1 MIAVIM
7 AGGSGTRFWPRSR
20 ERMPKQLLSLVNERS
35 MLQNTI
41 DRLGDLV
48 TPEQVLVVSTA
59 TQADAIRQQLS
70 NIPEENIIV
79 EPKGK
84 NTAPCI
90 GLAALYARRRDPD
103 SVMVVLPADHLIE
116 GEEQFRQV
124 LRTGERLARETEA
137 LVTIGIKP
145 TYPSTGYGYIQFGD
159 LIEKQGD
166 VEAYRVKTFA
176 EKPTLEVAKRFLN
189 SGDFLWNSGIFIWK
203 TATILQ
209 HIEELLPELYNGLM
223 EIDKALGTPEEAEVV
238 NRVYCQI
245 RSVSI
250 DYGVMEHAK
259 NVIVLKATFSWNDLG
274 TWEEVYKISPK
285 DENGNAIT
293 GLVVHKDTK
302 NSLIDSP
309 HRLIATLGVED
320 LVVVDSGDAI
330 LICHRDRAQ
339 EVRDIVEILRR
350 KGLKEYL

>member
-59 TQADAIRQQLS
+59 TQAEAIRQQLS

-145 TYPSTGYGYIQFGD
+145 TYPSTGYGYIQFGE
-159 LIEKQGD
+159 LIENQNE

-176 EKPTLEVAKRFLN
+176 EKPTLEVAKRFLS

-203 TATILQ
+203 TATILH

-302 NSLIDSP
+302 GSLIDSP
-309 HRLIATLGVED
+309 HRLIATLGVEN

>member
-70 NIPEENIIV
+70 HIPEENILV

-90 GLAALYARRRDPD
+90 GLAALHARRRDPD

-116 GEEQFRQV
+116 GEEEFRQV

-159 LIEKQGD
+159 LLDDRDGVQ
-166 VEAYRVKTFA
+166 AYRVKTFA
-176 EKPTLEVAKRFLN
+176 EKPTLEVARRFLE

-203 TATILQ
+203 TETILR
-209 HIEELLPELYNGLM
+209 HIEELLPELYNGLL
-223 EIDKALGTPEEAEVV
+223 EIEKALGTPEEAEVV
-238 NRVYCQI
+238 KRVYCQI

-309 HRLIATLGVED
+309 HRLIATLGVEN
-320 LVVVDSGDAI
+320 LVIVDSGDAI
-330 LICHRDRAQ
+330 LICHRDKAQ

>member
-70 NIPEENIIV
+70 HIPEENILV

-90 GLAALYARRRDPD
+90 GLAALHARRRDPD

-116 GEEQFRQV
+116 GEEEFRQV

-159 LIEKQGD
+159 LLDDRDGVQ
-166 VEAYRVKTFA
+166 AYRVKTFA
-176 EKPTLEVAKRFLN
+176 EKPTLEVARRFLE

-203 TATILQ
+203 TETILR
-209 HIEELLPELYNGLM
+209 HIEELLPELYNGLL
-223 EIDKALGTPEEAEVV
+223 EIEKALGTPEEAEVV
-238 NRVYCQI
+238 KRVYCQI

-309 HRLIATLGVED
+309 HRLIATLGVEN
-320 LVVVDSGDAI
+320 LVIVDSGDAI
-330 LICHRDRAQ
+330 LICHRDKAQ
-339 EVRDIVEILRR
+339 EVRDVVEILRR

>member
-70 NIPEENIIV
+70 HIPEENILV

-90 GLAALYARRRDPD
+90 GLAALHARRRNPD

-116 GEEQFRQV
+116 GEEEFRQV

-159 LIEKQGD
+159 LLDDRDGVQ
-166 VEAYRVKTFA
+166 AYRVKTFA
-176 EKPTLEVAKRFLN
+176 EKPTLEVARRFLE

-203 TATILQ
+203 TETILR
-209 HIEELLPELYNGLM
+209 HIEELLPELYNGLL
-223 EIDKALGTPEEAEVV
+223 EIEKALGTPEEAEVV
-238 NRVYCQI
+238 KRVYCQI

-309 HRLIATLGVED
+309 HRLIATLGVEN
-320 LVVVDSGDAI
+320 LVIVDSGDAI
-330 LICHRDRAQ
+330 LICHRDKAQ